1 MACKELIAAL
11 TMIAASSAASAA
23 NLQAAPAAGAPAGSE
38 TTRYCLRVEPATG
51 SRLETVQCFTR
62 EEWAALEVDVD
73 AEWAENG
80 VKVLA

>member
-11 TMIAASSAASAA
+11 TIIAASSAASAA
-23 NLQAAPAAGAPAGSE
+23 SLQAAPEAGAPTGSDA
-38 TTRYCLRVEPATG
+38 TRYCLRVEPATG
-51 SRLETVQCFTR
+51 SRMETVQCFTR
-62 EEWAALEVDVD
+62 NEWAALEVDID